1 MVFPVKQVDT
11 DTVFRL
17 MAKKFKI
24 TLAQLNPTVGDLD
37 GNYEAA
43 VEAWK
48 KAKEAGSDL
57 VAFTEL
63 FITGYNTQDLIKKP
77 SFCKVAQEK
86 ITQLAKTC
94 AKGPAIAIGG
104 PAYIEKKLY
113 NAYYILIDG
122 KVANIIMKHH
132 LPNQNV
138 FDEKRIFDEGE
149 ISGPY
154 QVGPIRIGSP
164 ICEDAWHSD
173 VTETLAET
181 GAQLLLVPN
190 GSPYFNGKN
199 DVRLNK
205 MVSRVVETNL
215 PLIYLNMV
223 GAQDDQVFDGGTFAL
238 NRGGD
243 LAIKLPLFEEC
254 LEQIVLEE
262 TDTGWCITNGHLSKV
277 SCGKELDYYAMV
289 MGLKDYCRKSGFE
302 RVLLG
307 LSGGIDSALVA
318 VIASDALG
326 STNVRSIM
334 LPSPYTS
341 DTSLIDAAHL
351 AENLGCQSDTLS
363 ITESLNSI
371 EETLSTMFEG
381 HDTDL
386 TEENIQSRLRG
397 LLLMAVSN
405 KFGEMLLT
413 TGNKSEVSV
422 GYSTIYGDMAGGF
435 NPIKDLYKTRV
446 FEIAKWRNQNHRSW
460 MKGPSG
466 MIIPENIISKAPT
479 AELRPNQKD
488 SDSLPDYPVL
498 DAILTILIDED
509 GSIEDCL
516 KEGYEKTDVIKV
528 EKLIYSS
535 EYKRFQ
541 SAPGTRLT
549 QRAFWLDRR
558 YPIVNKWHT
567 KK

>member
-1 MVFPVKQVDT
+1 
-11 DTVFRL
+11 
-17 MAKKFKI
+17 MAKKFQI
-24 TLAQLNPTVGDLD
+24 TLAQLNPTVGDLE
-37 GNYEAA
+37 GNYKVAI
-43 VEAWK
+43 EAWEQAQK
-48 KAKEAGSDL
+48 MGSDL
-57 VAFTEL
+57 IAFTEL

-77 SFCKVAQEK
+77 SFFKAAQDQILK
-86 ITQLAKTC
+86 LAKTC
-94 AKGPAIAIGG
+94 KNGPAIAIGG
-104 PAYIEKKLY
+104 PAYIEDKLY
-113 NAYYILIDG
+113 NAYYILVDG
-122 KVANIIMKHH
+122 NIANVIMKHH

-154 QVGPIRIGSP
+154 QIGPIRIGSP

-173 VTETLAET
+173 VSETLSET
-181 GAQLLLVPN
+181 GAQVLLVPN
-190 GSPYFNGKN
+190 GSPYYNGKN

-205 MVSRVVETNL
+205 MVARVVETNL

-238 NRGGD
+238 NRGGS
-243 LAIKLPLFEEC
+243 LAIKLPLFEEA
-254 LEQIVLEE
+254 LEHIVLEE
-262 TDTGWCITNGHLSKV
+262 TDIGWNIIKGELAKV
-277 SCGKELDYYAMV
+277 PCDKELDYHAMV
-289 MGLKDYCRKSGFE
+289 MGLRDYCKKSGFE
-302 RVLLG
+302 KVVLG

-318 VIASDALG
+318 VIASDAIG
-326 STNVRSIM
+326 SANVRSIM

-341 DTSLIDAAHL
+341 QTSLIDATDL
-351 AENLGCQSDTLS
+351 VENLGCKSDTLP
-363 ITESLNSI
+363 INDSLTAI
-371 EETLSTMFEG
+371 DKTLSSTFEG
-381 HDTDL
+381 RKIDL

-435 NPIKDLYKTRV
+435 NPIKDLYKTKV
-446 FEIAKWRNQNHRSW
+446 FEISKWRNKNHRSW
-460 MKGPSG
+460 MKGPPGS
-466 MIIPENIISKAPT
+466 IIPDNIITKAPT

-498 DAILTILIDED
+498 DAILTILVDED
-509 GSIEDCL
+509 GSTNDCL
-516 KEGYEKTDVIKV
+516 KAGYNKSDVSKV
-528 EKLIYSS
+528 EKLLYES

-541 SAPGTRLT
+541 SAPGTRLS

-558 YPIVNKWHT
+558 YPIVNKWRD
-567 KK
+567 K

>member
-1 MVFPVKQVDT
+1 
-11 DTVFRL
+11 
-17 MAKKFKI
+17 MAKKFQI
-24 TLAQLNPTVGDLD
+24 TLAQLNPTVGDLE
-37 GNYEAA
+37 GNYKVAI
-43 VEAWK
+43 EAWEQAQK
-48 KAKEAGSDL
+48 MGSDL
-57 VAFTEL
+57 IAFTEL

-77 SFCKVAQEK
+77 SFFKAAQDQILK
-86 ITQLAKTC
+86 LAKNC
-94 AKGPAIAIGG
+94 KNGPAIAIGG
-104 PAYIEKKLY
+104 PAYLKGKLY
-113 NAYYILIDG
+113 NAYYILADG
-122 KVANIIMKHH
+122 NVADVIMKHH

-154 QVGPIRIGSP
+154 QIGPIRIGSP

-173 VTETLAET
+173 VSETLSET

-190 GSPYFNGKN
+190 GSPYYNGKN

-205 MVSRVVETNL
+205 MVARVVETNL

-238 NRGGD
+238 NRGGS
-243 LAIKLPLFEEC
+243 LAIKLPLFEEA
-254 LEQIVLEE
+254 LEHIVLEE
-262 TDTGWCITNGHLSKV
+262 TDIGWNIIKGDLAKV
-277 SCGKELDYYAMV
+277 PCDKESDYHAMV
-289 MGLKDYCRKSGFE
+289 MGLRDYCKKSGFE
-302 RVLLG
+302 KVVLG

-318 VIASDALG
+318 VIASDAIG
-326 STNVRSIM
+326 SANVRSIM

-341 DTSLIDAAHL
+341 QTSLIDATDL
-351 AENLGCQSDTLS
+351 VENLGCKSDTLP
-363 ITESLNSI
+363 INDSLTAI
-371 EETLSTMFEG
+371 DKTLSSTFEG
-381 HDTDL
+381 CKIDL

-397 LLLMAVSN
+397 LLLMAISN

-435 NPIKDLYKTRV
+435 NPIKDLYKTKV
-446 FEIAKWRNQNHRSW
+446 FEISKWRNKNHRPW
-460 MKGPSG
+460 MKGPPGS
-466 MIIPENIISKAPT
+466 IIPDSIITKAPT

-498 DAILTILIDED
+498 DAILTILVDED
-509 GSIEDCL
+509 GSTNDCL
-516 KEGYEKTDVIKV
+516 KAGYNKSDVSKV
-528 EKLIYSS
+528 EKLLYES

-541 SAPGTRLT
+541 SAPGTRLS

-558 YPIVNKWHT
+558 YPIVNKWRD
-567 KK
+567 K

>member
-1 MVFPVKQVDT
+1 MDHV
-11 DTVFRL
+11 TVVSEL
-17 MAKKFKI
+17 MAKKFQI
-24 TLAQLNPTVGDLD
+24 TLAQLNPTVGDLE
-37 GNYEAA
+37 GNYKVAF
-43 VEAWK
+43 EAWEQAQK
-48 KAKEAGSDL
+48 MGSDL
-57 VAFTEL
+57 IAFTEL

-77 SFCKVAQEK
+77 SFFKAAQDQ
-86 ITQLAKTC
+86 ILQLAKAC
-94 AKGPAIAIGG
+94 RKGPAIAIGG
-104 PAYIEKKLY
+104 PAYIEDKLY
-113 NAYYILIDG
+113 NAYYILADG
-122 KVANIIMKHH
+122 NIANVIMKHH

-154 QVGPIRIGSP
+154 QIGPIRIGSP

-173 VTETLAET
+173 VSETLSET
-181 GAQLLLVPN
+181 GAQVLLVPN
-190 GSPYFNGKN
+190 GSPYYNGKN

-205 MVSRVVETNL
+205 MVARVVETNL

-238 NRGGD
+238 NRGGS
-243 LAIKLPLFEEC
+243 LAIKLPLFEEA
-254 LEQIVLEE
+254 LEHIVLEE
-262 TDTGWCITNGHLSKV
+262 TDIGWNIIKGELAKV
-277 SCGKELDYYAMV
+277 PCDKELDYHAMV
-289 MGLKDYCRKSGFE
+289 MGLRDYCKKSGFE
-302 RVLLG
+302 KVVLG

-318 VIASDALG
+318 VIASDAIG
-326 STNVRSIM
+326 SANVRSIM

-341 DTSLIDAAHL
+341 QTSLIDATDL
-351 AENLGCQSDTLS
+351 VENLGCKSDTLP
-363 ITESLNSI
+363 INDSLTAI
-371 EETLSTMFEG
+371 DKTLSSTFEG
-381 HDTDL
+381 RKIDL

-435 NPIKDLYKTRV
+435 NPIKDLYKTKV
-446 FEIAKWRNQNHRSW
+446 FEISKWRNKNHRSW
-460 MKGPSG
+460 MKGPPGS
-466 MIIPENIISKAPT
+466 IIPDSIITKAPT

-498 DAILTILIDED
+498 DAILTILVDED
-509 GSIEDCL
+509 GSTSDCL
-516 KEGYEKTDVIKV
+516 KAGYNKSDVSKV
-528 EKLIYSS
+528 EKLLYGS

-541 SAPGTRLT
+541 SAPGTRLS

-558 YPIVNKWHT
+558 YPIVNKWRD
-567 KK
+567 K

>member
-1 MVFPVKQVDT
+1 
-11 DTVFRL
+11 
-17 MAKKFKI
+17 MAKKFQI
-24 TLAQLNPTVGDLD
+24 TLAQLNPTVGDLE
-37 GNYEAA
+37 GNYKVAL
-43 VEAWK
+43 EAWE
-48 KAKEAGSDL
+48 KAQRVGSDL
-57 VAFTEL
+57 IAFTEL

-77 SFCKVAQEK
+77 SFFKAAQDQILK
-86 ITQLAKTC
+86 LAKTC
-94 AKGPAIAIGG
+94 KNGPAIAIGG
-104 PAYIEKKLY
+104 PAYLKGKLY
-113 NAYYILIDG
+113 NAYYILADG
-122 KVANIIMKHH
+122 NVSNVIMKHH

-154 QVGPIRIGSP
+154 QIGPIRIGSP

-173 VTETLAET
+173 VSETLSET

-190 GSPYFNGKN
+190 GSPYYNGKN

-205 MVSRVVETNL
+205 MVARVVETNL

-238 NRGGD
+238 NRGGS
-243 LAIKLPLFEEC
+243 LAIKLPLFEEA
-254 LEQIVLEE
+254 LEHIVLEE
-262 TDTGWCITNGHLSKV
+262 TDIGWNIIKGELAKV
-277 SCGKELDYYAMV
+277 PCDKELDYHAMV
-289 MGLKDYCRKSGFE
+289 MGLRDYCKKSGFE
-302 RVLLG
+302 KVVLG

-318 VIASDALG
+318 VIASDAIG
-326 STNVRSIM
+326 SANVRSIM

-341 DTSLIDAAHL
+341 QTSLIDATDL
-351 AENLGCQSDTLS
+351 VENLGCKSDTLP
-363 ITESLNSI
+363 INDSLTAI
-371 EETLSTMFEG
+371 DKTLSSTFEG
-381 HDTDL
+381 RKIDL

-435 NPIKDLYKTRV
+435 NPIKDLYKTKV
-446 FEIAKWRNQNHRSW
+446 FEISKWRNKNHRSW
-460 MKGPSG
+460 MKGPPGS
-466 MIIPENIISKAPT
+466 IIPDNIITKAPT

-498 DAILTILIDED
+498 DAILTILVDED
-509 GSIEDCL
+509 GSTSDCL
-516 KEGYEKTDVIKV
+516 KAGYNKSDVSKV
-528 EKLIYSS
+528 EKLLYGS

-541 SAPGTRLT
+541 SAPGTRLS

-558 YPIVNKWHT
+558 YPIVNKWRD
-567 KK
+567 K

>member
-1 MVFPVKQVDT
+1 
-11 DTVFRL
+11 
-17 MAKKFKI
+17 MAKRFQI
-24 TLAQLNPTVGDLD
+24 TLAQLNPTVGDLE
-37 GNYEAA
+37 GNYKAA
-43 VEAWK
+43 LGAWQQAK
-48 KAKEAGSDL
+48 KMGSDL
-57 VAFTEL
+57 IAFTEL

-77 SFCKVAQEK
+77 SFCKAAQDK
-86 ITQLAKTC
+86 ISKLAQTC
-94 AKGPAIAIGG
+94 AEGPAIAIGG
-104 PAYIEKKLY
+104 PACIEEKLF
-113 NAYYILIDG
+113 NAYYILADG
-122 KVANIIMKHH
+122 KITNVIMKHH

-173 VTETLAET
+173 VSETLSET

-190 GSPYFNGKN
+190 GSPYYSGKN

-223 GAQDDQVFDGGTFAL
+223 GAQDDQVFDGGTFGL

-254 LEQIVLEE
+254 LEHISLQE
-262 TDTGWCITNGHLSKV
+262 TDEGWTILKGDLAKV
-277 SCGKELDYYAMV
+277 PCDKELDYCAMV
-289 MGLKDYCRKSGFE
+289 KGLQDYCSKSGF
-302 RVLLG
+302 RKVVLG

-318 VIASDALG
+318 VIASDAIG
-326 STNVRSIM
+326 PENVRSIM

-341 DTSLIDAAHL
+341 EASLIDAANL
-351 AENLGCQSDTLS
+351 AENLGCNLDNLPISDSVNAIEKTLS
-363 ITESLNSI
+363 G
-371 EETLSTMFEG
+371 MFEG
-381 HDTDL
+381 LNTDL

-446 FEIAKWRNQNHRSW
+446 FEISRWRNQNHRSW

-466 MIIPENIISKAPT
+466 AVIPENIITKAPT

-509 GSIEDCL
+509 GSMNDCL
-516 KEGYEKTDVIKV
+516 KAGYKKRDITKV
-528 EKLIYSS
+528 ESLIYGS

-558 YPIVNKWHT
+558 YPIVNKWRD
-567 KK
+567 K

>member
-1 MVFPVKQVDT
+1 
-11 DTVFRL
+11 
-17 MAKKFKI
+17 MAKKFQI
-24 TLAQLNPTVGDLD
+24 TLAQLNPTVGDLE
-37 GNYEAA
+37 GNYKVAL
-43 VEAWK
+43 EAWE
-48 KAKEAGSDL
+48 KAQKVGSDL
-57 VAFTEL
+57 IAFTEL

-77 SFCKVAQEK
+77 SFFKAAQDQILK
-86 ITQLAKTC
+86 LAKTC
-94 AKGPAIAIGG
+94 KNGPAIAIGG
-104 PAYIEKKLY
+104 PAYLKGKLY
-113 NAYYILIDG
+113 NAYYILADG
-122 KVANIIMKHH
+122 NVANVIMKHH

-154 QVGPIRIGSP
+154 QIGPIRIGSP

-173 VTETLAET
+173 VSETLSET

-190 GSPYFNGKN
+190 GSPYYNGKN

-205 MVSRVVETNL
+205 MVARVVETNL

-238 NRGGD
+238 NRGGS
-243 LAIKLPLFEEC
+243 LAIKLPLFEEA
-254 LEQIVLEE
+254 LEHIVLEE
-262 TDTGWCITNGHLSKV
+262 TDIGWNIIKGELAKV
-277 SCGKELDYYAMV
+277 PCDKELDYHAMV
-289 MGLKDYCRKSGFE
+289 MGLRDYCKKSGFE
-302 RVLLG
+302 KVVLG

-318 VIASDALG
+318 VIASDAIG
-326 STNVRSIM
+326 SANVRSIM

-341 DTSLIDAAHL
+341 QTSLIDATDL
-351 AENLGCQSDTLS
+351 VENLGCKSDTLP
-363 ITESLNSI
+363 INDSLTAI
-371 EETLSTMFEG
+371 DKTLSSTFEG
-381 HDTDL
+381 RKIDL

-435 NPIKDLYKTRV
+435 NPIKDLYKTKV
-446 FEIAKWRNQNHRSW
+446 FEISKWRNKNHRPW
-460 MKGPSG
+460 MKGPPGS
-466 MIIPENIISKAPT
+466 IIPDSIITKAPT

-488 SDSLPDYPVL
+488 SDSLPDYPDL
-498 DAILTILIDED
+498 DAILTILVDED
-509 GSIEDCL
+509 GSTSDCL
-516 KEGYEKTDVIKV
+516 KAGYKKSDVSKV
-528 EKLIYSS
+528 EKLLYGS

-541 SAPGTRLT
+541 SAPGTRLS

-558 YPIVNKWHT
+558 YPIVNKWRD
-567 KK
+567 K

>member
-1 MVFPVKQVDT
+1 
-11 DTVFRL
+11 
-17 MAKKFKI
+17 MAKKFQI
-24 TLAQLNPTVGDLD
+24 TLAQLNPTVGDLE
-37 GNYEAA
+37 GNYKVAI
-43 VEAWK
+43 EAWEQAQK
-48 KAKEAGSDL
+48 MGSDL
-57 VAFTEL
+57 IAFTEL

-77 SFCKVAQEK
+77 SFFKAAQDQILK
-86 ITQLAKTC
+86 LAKNC
-94 AKGPAIAIGG
+94 KNGPAIAIGG
-104 PAYIEKKLY
+104 PAYLKGKLY
-113 NAYYILIDG
+113 NAYYILADG
-122 KVANIIMKHH
+122 NVADVIMKHH

-154 QVGPIRIGSP
+154 QIGPIRIGSP

-173 VTETLAET
+173 VSETLSET

-190 GSPYFNGKN
+190 GSPYYNGKN

-205 MVSRVVETNL
+205 MVARVVETNL

-238 NRGGD
+238 NRGGS
-243 LAIKLPLFEEC
+243 LAIKLPLFEEA
-254 LEQIVLEE
+254 LEHIVLEE
-262 TDTGWCITNGHLSKV
+262 TDIGWNIIKGELAKV
-277 SCGKELDYYAMV
+277 PCDKELDYHAMV
-289 MGLKDYCRKSGFE
+289 MGLRDYCKKSGFE
-302 RVLLG
+302 KVVLG

-318 VIASDALG
+318 VIASDAIG
-326 STNVRSIM
+326 SANVRSIM

-341 DTSLIDAAHL
+341 QTSLIDATDL
-351 AENLGCQSDTLS
+351 VENLGCKSDTLP
-363 ITESLNSI
+363 INDSLTAI
-371 EETLSTMFEG
+371 DKTLSSTFEG
-381 HDTDL
+381 RKIDL

-413 TGNKSEVSV
+413 TGIKSEVSV

-435 NPIKDLYKTRV
+435 NPIKDLYKTKV
-446 FEIAKWRNQNHRSW
+446 FEISKWRNKNHRPW

-466 MIIPENIISKAPT
+466 SIIPDSIITKAPT

-498 DAILTILIDED
+498 DAILTILVDED
-509 GSIEDCL
+509 GSTNDCL
-516 KEGYEKTDVIKV
+516 KAGYNKSDVSKV
-528 EKLIYSS
+528 EKLLYES

-541 SAPGTRLT
+541 SAPGTRLS

-558 YPIVNKWHT
+558 YPIVNKWRD
-567 KK
+567 K

>member
-1 MVFPVKQVDT
+1 
-11 DTVFRL
+11 
-17 MAKKFKI
+17 MAKKFQI
-24 TLAQLNPTVGDLD
+24 TLAQLNPTVGDLE
-37 GNYEAA
+37 GNYKVAI
-43 VEAWK
+43 EAWEQAQK
-48 KAKEAGSDL
+48 MGSDL
-57 VAFTEL
+57 IAFTEL

-77 SFCKVAQEK
+77 SFFKAAQDQILK
-86 ITQLAKTC
+86 LAKNC
-94 AKGPAIAIGG
+94 KNGPAIAIGG
-104 PAYIEKKLY
+104 PAYLKGKLY
-113 NAYYILIDG
+113 NAYYILADG
-122 KVANIIMKHH
+122 NVADVIMKHH

-154 QVGPIRIGSP
+154 QIGPIRIGSP

-173 VTETLAET
+173 VSETLSET

-190 GSPYFNGKN
+190 GSPYYNGKN

-205 MVSRVVETNL
+205 MVARVVETNL

-238 NRGGD
+238 NRGGS
-243 LAIKLPLFEEC
+243 LAIKLPLFEEA
-254 LEQIVLEE
+254 LEHIVLEE
-262 TDTGWCITNGHLSKV
+262 TDIGWNIIKGDLAKV
-277 SCGKELDYYAMV
+277 PCDKESDYHAMV
-289 MGLKDYCRKSGFE
+289 MGLRDYCKKSGFE
-302 RVLLG
+302 KVVLG

-318 VIASDALG
+318 VIASDAIG
-326 STNVRSIM
+326 SANVRSIM

-341 DTSLIDAAHL
+341 QTSLIDATDL
-351 AENLGCQSDTLS
+351 VENLGCKSDTLP
-363 ITESLNSI
+363 INDSLTAI
-371 EETLSTMFEG
+371 DKTLSSTFEG
-381 HDTDL
+381 RKTDL

-435 NPIKDLYKTRV
+435 NPIKDLYKTKV
-446 FEIAKWRNQNHRSW
+446 FEISKWRNKNHRPW

-466 MIIPENIISKAPT
+466 SIIPDSIITKAPT

-498 DAILTILIDED
+498 DAILTILVDED
-509 GSIEDCL
+509 GSTNDCL
-516 KEGYEKTDVIKV
+516 KAGYNKSDVSKV
-528 EKLIYSS
+528 EKLLYES

-541 SAPGTRLT
+541 SAPGTRLS

-558 YPIVNKWHT
+558 YPIVNKWRD
-567 KK
+567 K

>member
-1 MVFPVKQVDT
+1 
-11 DTVFRL
+11 
-17 MAKKFKI
+17 MAKKFQI
-24 TLAQLNPTVGDLD
+24 TLAQLNPTVGDLE
-37 GNYEAA
+37 GNYKVAI
-43 VEAWK
+43 EAWEQAQK
-48 KAKEAGSDL
+48 MGSDL
-57 VAFTEL
+57 IAFTEL

-77 SFCKVAQEK
+77 SFFKAAQDQILK
-86 ITQLAKTC
+86 LAKNC
-94 AKGPAIAIGG
+94 KNGPAIAIGG
-104 PAYIEKKLY
+104 PAYLKGKLY
-113 NAYYILIDG
+113 NAYYILADG
-122 KVANIIMKHH
+122 NVADVIMKHH

-154 QVGPIRIGSP
+154 QIGPIRIGSP

-173 VTETLAET
+173 VSETLSET

-190 GSPYFNGKN
+190 GSPYYNGKN

-205 MVSRVVETNL
+205 MVARVVETNL

-238 NRGGD
+238 NRGGS
-243 LAIKLPLFEEC
+243 LAIKLPLFEEA
-254 LEQIVLEE
+254 LEHIVLEE
-262 TDTGWCITNGHLSKV
+262 TDIGWNIIKGELAKV
-277 SCGKELDYYAMV
+277 PCEKELDYHAMV
-289 MGLKDYCRKSGFE
+289 MGLRDYCKKSGFE
-302 RVLLG
+302 KVVLE

-318 VIASDALG
+318 VIASDAIG

-341 DTSLIDAAHL
+341 QTSLIDATDL
-351 AENLGCQSDTLS
+351 VENLGCKSDTLP
-363 ITESLNSI
+363 INDSLTAI
-371 EETLSTMFEG
+371 DKTLSSTFEG
-381 HDTDL
+381 RKIDL

-435 NPIKDLYKTRV
+435 NPIKDLYKTKV
-446 FEIAKWRNQNHRSW
+446 FEISKWRNKNHRPW

-466 MIIPENIISKAPT
+466 SIIPDSIITKAPT

-498 DAILTILIDED
+498 DAILTILVDED
-509 GSIEDCL
+509 GSTNDCL
-516 KEGYEKTDVIKV
+516 KAGYNKSDVSKV
-528 EKLIYSS
+528 EKLLYGS
-535 EYKRFQ
+535 EHKRFQ
-541 SAPGTRLT
+541 SAPGTRLS

-558 YPIVNKWHT
+558 YPIVNKWRD
-567 KK
+567 K

>member
-1 MVFPVKQVDT
+1 
-11 DTVFRL
+11 
-17 MAKKFKI
+17 MAKKFQI
-24 TLAQLNPTVGDLD
+24 TLAQLNPTVGDLE
-37 GNYEAA
+37 GNYKVAI
-43 VEAWK
+43 EAWK
-48 KAKEAGSDL
+48 KAQRVGSDL
-57 VAFTEL
+57 IAFTEL

-77 SFCKVAQEK
+77 SFFKAAQDQILK
-86 ITQLAKTC
+86 LAKTC
-94 AKGPAIAIGG
+94 KNGPAIAIGG
-104 PAYIEKKLY
+104 PAYLKGKLY
-113 NAYYILIDG
+113 NAYYILADG
-122 KVANIIMKHH
+122 NVANVIMKHH

-154 QVGPIRIGSP
+154 QIGPIRIGSP

-173 VTETLAET
+173 VSETLSET

-190 GSPYFNGKN
+190 GSPYYNGKN

-205 MVSRVVETNL
+205 MVARVVETNL

-238 NRGGD
+238 NRGGS
-243 LAIKLPLFEEC
+243 LAIKLPLFEEA
-254 LEQIVLEE
+254 LEHIVLEE
-262 TDTGWCITNGHLSKV
+262 TDIGWKIIKGELAKV
-277 SCGKELDYYAMV
+277 PCDKELDYHAMV
-289 MGLKDYCRKSGFE
+289 MGLRDYCKKSGFE
-302 RVLLG
+302 KVVLG

-318 VIASDALG
+318 VIASDAIG
-326 STNVRSIM
+326 SANVRSIM

-341 DTSLIDAAHL
+341 QTSLIDATDL
-351 AENLGCQSDTLS
+351 VENLGCKSDTLP
-363 ITESLNSI
+363 INDSLTAI
-371 EETLSTMFEG
+371 DKTLSSTFEG
-381 HDTDL
+381 RKIDL

-435 NPIKDLYKTRV
+435 NPIKDLYKTKV
-446 FEIAKWRNQNHRSW
+446 FEISKWRNKNHRPW
-460 MKGPSG
+460 MKGPPGS
-466 MIIPENIISKAPT
+466 IIPDSIITKAPT

-488 SDSLPDYPVL
+488 SDSLPDYPDL
-498 DAILTILIDED
+498 DAILTILVDED
-509 GSIEDCL
+509 GSTSDCL
-516 KEGYEKTDVIKV
+516 KAGYKKSDVSKV
-528 EKLIYSS
+528 EKLLYGS

-541 SAPGTRLT
+541 SAPGTRLS

-558 YPIVNKWHT
+558 YPIVNKWRD
-567 KK
+567 K

>member
-1 MVFPVKQVDT
+1 
-11 DTVFRL
+11 
-17 MAKKFKI
+17 MAKKFQI
-24 TLAQLNPTVGDLD
+24 TLAQLNPTVGDLE
-37 GNYEAA
+37 GNYKVAL
-43 VEAWK
+43 EAWE
-48 KAKEAGSDL
+48 KAQRVGSDL
-57 VAFTEL
+57 IAFTEL

-77 SFCKVAQEK
+77 SFFKAAQDQILK
-86 ITQLAKTC
+86 LAKNC
-94 AKGPAIAIGG
+94 KNGPAIAIGG
-104 PAYIEKKLY
+104 PAYLKGKLY
-113 NAYYILIDG
+113 NAYYILADG
-122 KVANIIMKHH
+122 NVADVIMKHH

-154 QVGPIRIGSP
+154 QIGPIRIGSP

-173 VTETLAET
+173 VSETLSET

-190 GSPYFNGKN
+190 GSPYYNGKN

-205 MVSRVVETNL
+205 MVARVVETNL

-238 NRGGD
+238 NRGGS
-243 LAIKLPLFEEC
+243 LAIKLPLFEEA
-254 LEQIVLEE
+254 LEHIVLEE
-262 TDTGWCITNGHLSKV
+262 TDIGWNIIKGELAKV
-277 SCGKELDYYAMV
+277 PCDKELDYHAMV
-289 MGLKDYCRKSGFE
+289 MGLRDYCKKSGFE
-302 RVLLG
+302 KVVLG

-318 VIASDALG
+318 VIASDAIG
-326 STNVRSIM
+326 SANVRSIM

-341 DTSLIDAAHL
+341 QTSLIDATDL
-351 AENLGCQSDTLS
+351 VENLGCKSDTLP
-363 ITESLNSI
+363 INDSLTAI
-371 EETLSTMFEG
+371 DKTLSSTFEG
-381 HDTDL
+381 RKIDL

-435 NPIKDLYKTRV
+435 NPIKDLYKTKV
-446 FEIAKWRNQNHRSW
+446 FEISKWRNKNHRPW
-460 MKGPSG
+460 MKGPPGS
-466 MIIPENIISKAPT
+466 IIPDSIITKAPT

-498 DAILTILIDED
+498 DAILTILVDED
-509 GSIEDCL
+509 GSTNDCL
-516 KEGYEKTDVIKV
+516 KAGYNKSDVSKV
-528 EKLIYSS
+528 EKLLYES

-541 SAPGTRLT
+541 SAPGTRLS

-558 YPIVNKWHT
+558 YPIVNKWRD
-567 KK
+567 K

>member
-1 MVFPVKQVDT
+1 
-11 DTVFRL
+11 
-17 MAKKFKI
+17 MAKKFQI
-24 TLAQLNPTVGDLD
+24 TLAQLNPTVGDLE
-37 GNYEAA
+37 GNYKVAL
-43 VEAWK
+43 EAWE
-48 KAKEAGSDL
+48 KAQRVGSDL
-57 VAFTEL
+57 IAFTEL

-77 SFCKVAQEK
+77 SFFKAAQDQILK
-86 ITQLAKTC
+86 LAKTC
-94 AKGPAIAIGG
+94 KNGPAIAIGG
-104 PAYIEKKLY
+104 PAYLKGKLY
-113 NAYYILIDG
+113 NAYYILADG
-122 KVANIIMKHH
+122 NVANVIMKHH

-154 QVGPIRIGSP
+154 QIGPIRIGSP

-173 VTETLAET
+173 VSETLSET

-190 GSPYFNGKN
+190 GSPYYNGKN

-205 MVSRVVETNL
+205 MVARVVETNL

-238 NRGGD
+238 NRGGS
-243 LAIKLPLFEEC
+243 LAIKLPLFEEA
-254 LEQIVLEE
+254 LEHIVLEE
-262 TDTGWCITNGHLSKV
+262 TDIGWNIIKGELAKV
-277 SCGKELDYYAMV
+277 PCDKELDYHAMV
-289 MGLKDYCRKSGFE
+289 MGLRDYCKKSGFE
-302 RVLLG
+302 KVVLG

-318 VIASDALG
+318 VIASDAIG
-326 STNVRSIM
+326 SANVRSIM

-341 DTSLIDAAHL
+341 QTSLIDATDL
-351 AENLGCQSDTLS
+351 VENLGCKSDTLP
-363 ITESLNSI
+363 INDSLTAI
-371 EETLSTMFEG
+371 DKTLSSTFEG
-381 HDTDL
+381 RKIDL

-435 NPIKDLYKTRV
+435 NPIKDLYKTKV
-446 FEIAKWRNQNHRSW
+446 FEISKWRNKNHRPW
-460 MKGPSG
+460 MKGPPGS
-466 MIIPENIISKAPT
+466 IIPDSIITKAPT

-488 SDSLPDYPVL
+488 SDSLPDYPDL
-498 DAILTILIDED
+498 DAILTILVDED
-509 GSIEDCL
+509 GSTSDCL
-516 KEGYEKTDVIKV
+516 KAGYKKSDVIKV
-528 EKLIYSS
+528 EKLLYGS

-541 SAPGTRLT
+541 SAPGTRLS

-558 YPIVNKWHT
+558 YPIVNKWRD
-567 KK
+567 K

>member
-1 MVFPVKQVDT
+1 
-11 DTVFRL
+11 
-17 MAKKFKI
+17 MAKKFQI
-24 TLAQLNPTVGDLD
+24 TLAQLNPTVGDLE
-37 GNYEAA
+37 GNYKVAI
-43 VEAWK
+43 EAWEQAQK
-48 KAKEAGSDL
+48 MGSDL
-57 VAFTEL
+57 IAFTEL

-77 SFCKVAQEK
+77 SFFKAAQDQILK
-86 ITQLAKTC
+86 LAKNC
-94 AKGPAIAIGG
+94 KNGPAIAIGG
-104 PAYIEKKLY
+104 PAYLKGKLY
-113 NAYYILIDG
+113 NAYYILADG
-122 KVANIIMKHH
+122 NVADVIMKHH

-154 QVGPIRIGSP
+154 QIGPIRIGSP

-173 VTETLAET
+173 VSETLSET

-190 GSPYFNGKN
+190 GSPYYNGKN

-205 MVSRVVETNL
+205 MVARVVETNL

-238 NRGGD
+238 NRGGS
-243 LAIKLPLFEEC
+243 LAIKLPLFEEA
-254 LEQIVLEE
+254 LEHIVLEE
-262 TDTGWCITNGHLSKV
+262 TDIGWNIIKGDLAKV
-277 SCGKELDYYAMV
+277 PCDKESDYHAMV
-289 MGLKDYCRKSGFE
+289 MGLRDYCKKSGFE
-302 RVLLG
+302 KVVLG

-318 VIASDALG
+318 VIASDAIG
-326 STNVRSIM
+326 SANVRSIM

-341 DTSLIDAAHL
+341 QTSLIDATDL
-351 AENLGCQSDTLS
+351 VENLGCKSDTLP
-363 ITESLNSI
+363 INDSLKAI
-371 EETLSTMFEG
+371 DKTLSSTFEG
-381 HDTDL
+381 RKIDL

-435 NPIKDLYKTRV
+435 NPIKDLYKTKV
-446 FEIAKWRNQNHRSW
+446 FEISKWRNKNHRPW
-460 MKGPSG
+460 MKGPPGS
-466 MIIPENIISKAPT
+466 IIPDSIITKAPT

-498 DAILTILIDED
+498 DAILTILVDED
-509 GSIEDCL
+509 GSTNDCL
-516 KEGYEKTDVIKV
+516 KAGYNKSDVSKV
-528 EKLIYSS
+528 EKLLYES

-541 SAPGTRLT
+541 SAPGTRLS

-558 YPIVNKWHT
+558 YPIVNKWRD
-567 KK
+567 K

>member
-1 MVFPVKQVDT
+1 MDHV
-11 DTVFRL
+11 TVVSEL
-17 MAKKFKI
+17 MAKKFQI
-24 TLAQLNPTVGDLD
+24 TLAQLNPTVGDLE
-37 GNYEAA
+37 GNYKVAF
-43 VEAWK
+43 EAWEQAQK
-48 KAKEAGSDL
+48 MGSDL
-57 VAFTEL
+57 IAFTEL

-77 SFCKVAQEK
+77 SFFKAAQDQ
-86 ITQLAKTC
+86 ILQLAKAC
-94 AKGPAIAIGG
+94 RKGPAIAIGG
-104 PAYIEKKLY
+104 PAYIEDKLY
-113 NAYYILIDG
+113 NAYYILADG
-122 KVANIIMKHH
+122 NIANVIMKHH

-154 QVGPIRIGSP
+154 QIGPIRIGSP

-173 VTETLAET
+173 VSETLSET
-181 GAQLLLVPN
+181 GAQVLLVPN
-190 GSPYFNGKN
+190 GSPYYNGKN

-205 MVSRVVETNL
+205 MVARVVETNL

-238 NRGGD
+238 NRGGS
-243 LAIKLPLFEEC
+243 LAIKLPLFEEA
-254 LEQIVLEE
+254 LEHIVLEE
-262 TDTGWCITNGHLSKV
+262 TDIGWNIIKGELAKV
-277 SCGKELDYYAMV
+277 PCDKELDYHAMV
-289 MGLKDYCRKSGFE
+289 MGLRDYCKKSGFE
-302 RVLLG
+302 KVVLG

-318 VIASDALG
+318 VIASDAIG
-326 STNVRSIM
+326 SANVRSIM

-341 DTSLIDAAHL
+341 QTSLIDATDL
-351 AENLGCQSDTLS
+351 VENLGCKSDTLP
-363 ITESLNSI
+363 INDSLTAI
-371 EETLSTMFEG
+371 DKTLSSTFEG
-381 HDTDL
+381 RKIDL

-435 NPIKDLYKTRV
+435 NPIKDLYKTKV
-446 FEIAKWRNQNHRSW
+446 FEISKWRNKNHRPW
-460 MKGPSG
+460 MKGPPGS
-466 MIIPENIISKAPT
+466 IIPDSIITKAPT

-498 DAILTILIDED
+498 DAILTILVDED
-509 GSIEDCL
+509 GSTSDCL
-516 KEGYEKTDVIKV
+516 KAGYNKSDVSKV
-528 EKLIYSS
+528 EKLLYGS

-541 SAPGTRLT
+541 SAPGTRLS

-558 YPIVNKWHT
+558 YPIVNKWRD
-567 KK
+567 K

>member
-1 MVFPVKQVDT
+1 MDHV
-11 DTVFRL
+11 TVVSEL
-17 MAKKFKI
+17 MAKKFQI
-24 TLAQLNPTVGDLD
+24 TLAQLNPTVGDLE
-37 GNYEAA
+37 GNYKVAF
-43 VEAWK
+43 EAWEQAQK
-48 KAKEAGSDL
+48 MGSDL
-57 VAFTEL
+57 IAFTEL

-77 SFCKVAQEK
+77 SFFKAAQDQ
-86 ITQLAKTC
+86 ILQLAKAC
-94 AKGPAIAIGG
+94 RKGPAIAIGG
-104 PAYIEKKLY
+104 PAYIEDKLY
-113 NAYYILIDG
+113 NAYYILVDG
-122 KVANIIMKHH
+122 NVSNVIMKHN

-149 ISGPY
+149 MSGPY
-154 QVGPIRIGSP
+154 QIGPIRIGSP

-173 VTETLAET
+173 VSETLSET

-190 GSPYFNGKN
+190 GSPYYNGKN

-205 MVSRVVETNL
+205 MVARVVETNL

-238 NRGGD
+238 NRGGS
-243 LAIKLPLFEEC
+243 LAIKLPLFEEA
-254 LEQIVLEE
+254 LEHIVLEE
-262 TDTGWCITNGHLSKV
+262 TDIGWKIIKGELAKV
-277 SCGKELDYYAMV
+277 PCDKELDYHAMV
-289 MGLKDYCRKSGFE
+289 MGLRDYCKKSGFE
-302 RVLLG
+302 KVVLG

-318 VIASDALG
+318 VIASDAIG
-326 STNVRSIM
+326 SANVRSIM

-341 DTSLIDAAHL
+341 QTSLIDATDL
-351 AENLGCQSDTLS
+351 VENLGCKSDTLP
-363 ITESLNSI
+363 INDSLTAI
-371 EETLSTMFEG
+371 DKTLSSMFEG
-381 HDTDL
+381 RKIDL

-435 NPIKDLYKTRV
+435 NPIKDLYKTKV
-446 FEIAKWRNQNHRSW
+446 FEISKWRNKNHRPW
-460 MKGPSG
+460 MKGPPGS
-466 MIIPENIISKAPT
+466 IIPDSIITKAPT

-498 DAILTILIDED
+498 DAILTILVDED
-509 GSIEDCL
+509 GSTNDCL
-516 KEGYEKTDVIKV
+516 KAGYNKSDVSKV
-528 EKLIYSS
+528 EKLLYES

-541 SAPGTRLT
+541 SAPGTRLS

-558 YPIVNKWHT
+558 YPIVNKWRD
-567 KK
+567 K

>member
-1 MVFPVKQVDT
+1 
-11 DTVFRL
+11 
-17 MAKKFKI
+17 MAKKFQI
-24 TLAQLNPTVGDLD
+24 TLAQLNPTVGDLE
-37 GNYEAA
+37 GNYKVAI
-43 VEAWK
+43 EAWDQAQK
-48 KAKEAGSDL
+48 MGSDL
-57 VAFTEL
+57 IAFTEL

-77 SFCKVAQEK
+77 SFFKAAQDQILK
-86 ITQLAKTC
+86 LAKTC
-94 AKGPAIAIGG
+94 KNGPAIAIGG
-104 PAYIEKKLY
+104 PAYLKGKLY
-113 NAYYILIDG
+113 NAYYILADG
-122 KVANIIMKHH
+122 NVANVIMKHH

-154 QVGPIRIGSP
+154 QIGPIRIGSP

-173 VTETLAET
+173 VSETLSET

-190 GSPYFNGKN
+190 GSPYYNGKN

-205 MVSRVVETNL
+205 MVARVVETNL

-238 NRGGD
+238 NRGGR
-243 LAIKLPLFEEC
+243 LAIKLPLFEEA
-254 LEQIVLEE
+254 LEHIVLEE
-262 TDTGWCITNGHLSKV
+262 TDIGWKIIKGELAKV
-277 SCGKELDYYAMV
+277 PCDKELDYHAMV
-289 MGLKDYCRKSGFE
+289 MGLRDYCKKSGFE
-302 RVLLG
+302 KVVLG

-318 VIASDALG
+318 VIASDAIG
-326 STNVRSIM
+326 SANVRSIM

-341 DTSLIDAAHL
+341 QTSLIDATDL
-351 AENLGCQSDTLS
+351 VDNLGCKSDTLP
-363 ITESLNSI
+363 INDSLTAI
-371 EETLSTMFEG
+371 DKTLSSTFEG
-381 HDTDL
+381 RKIDL

-435 NPIKDLYKTRV
+435 NPIKDLYKTKV
-446 FEIAKWRNQNHRSW
+446 FEISKWRNKNHRPW
-460 MKGPSG
+460 MKGPPGSLIPDS
-466 MIIPENIISKAPT
+466 IITKAPT

-498 DAILTILIDED
+498 DAILTILVDED
-509 GSIEDCL
+509 GSTSDCL
-516 KEGYEKTDVIKV
+516 KAGYNKSDVSKV
-528 EKLIYSS
+528 EKLLYDS
-535 EYKRFQ
+535 EHKRFQ
-541 SAPGTRLT
+541 SAPGTRLS

-558 YPIVNKWHT
+558 YPIVNKWRD
-567 KK
+567 K